1 MANFN
6 IGEAAALS
14 PVTNFNL
21 TDSLMKGAHF
31 GMQQQAAEA
40 KALAARMKKNKILA
54 LDMSNIHPTLRKDAE
69 DISYQTT
76 AAMKISADSG
86 EDPMAVKNIGQ
97 FKLNQLQSESKRR
110 FDLEKSNPNDY
121 VMDQEA
127 MTLFSQG
134 KSKEAKALLE
144 SKGYDPQ
151 LISAIN
157 PEEALFL
164 PKNIKIQEAL
174 DKNYGYKNNPGF
186 YQPAEKQKIL
196 GFGKERQIYRLT
208 EEASNAAALE
218 MAGNSDA
225 QAKILKDYPTQFK
238 SELSKII
245 INNPGIDPNVAR
257 GKAFVD
263 VIKDPKNSLLPTG
276 FEDDKPT
283 KGATFNINMGGGEPK
298 YESGFLGPTQLAV
311 KGDISLGSFTGKK
324 EFTFDSEAY
333 ILDPQK
339 VGIPKASLRNFDG
352 TTPKT
357 SIGVSDVT
365 SANATSLP
373 INKSNVTIHI
383 DTFSKGSDGITRPL
397 KIDIKPG
404 QIIDPMLIENGF
416 VDDHKDKI
424 KFVPAALYT
433 GKSKDASGTEITKS
447 YYSPLFRGATNIYSD
462 SDVKA
467 GMLGK
472 TISHLQALSDEKNK
486 QYGLGVSPKPATK
499 SGAAVK
505 QSGGAPRPKK

>member
-1 MANFN
+1 MANLN
-6 IGEAAALS
+6 IGQAAALS

-21 TDSLMKGAHF
+21 TDSLMKGAQF
-31 GMQQQAAEA
+31 GMREGAAEA
-40 KALAARMKKNKILA
+40 KALAARMKKEKIMS
-54 LDMSNIHPTLRKDAE
+54 LDMSGIHPTLRKEAE
-69 DISYQTT
+69 DIVYNTT
-76 AAMKISADSG
+76 ALQKIASDSG
-86 EDPMAVKNIGQ
+86 QSPMVPFTLGQ
-97 FKLNQLQSESKRR
+97 FQLRGVQARSQRR
-110 FDLEKSNPNDY
+110 IDLEKSDPNKY
-121 VMDQEA
+121 LMDQDA
-127 MTLFSQG
+127 MTAFSKG
-134 KSKEAKALLE
+134 DASEAKKILE
-144 SKGYDPQ
+144 KKGYDPE
-151 LISAIN
+151 LISALDPENVSFLPEKIN
-157 PEEALFL
+157 IAEQLKKDYDPNTKAGLYVKKGEAVDMGKGQYYQTFVLNPKAAEKAAMSIATNQNARLTIMKERPEEYQEELTKELAKTPNEPALAKFRAVQNIIQNPDNPFL
-164 PKNIKIQEAL
+164 PSEKIEVTPS
-174 DKNYGYKNNPGF
+174 KG
-186 YQPAEKQKIL
+186 
-196 GFGKERQIYRLT
+196 
-208 EEASNAAALE
+208 SN
-218 MAGNSDA
+218 
-225 QAKILKDYPTQFK
+225 
-238 SELSKII
+238 
-245 INNPGIDPNVAR
+245 
-257 GKAFVD
+257 
-263 VIKDPKNSLLPTG
+263 
-276 FEDDKPT
+276 
-283 KGATFNINMGGGEPK
+283 FNFNMGGGEPK

-404 QIIDPMLIENGF
+404 QIIDPMLIQNGF
-416 VDDHKDKI
+416 VDNHKDKI

-447 YYSPLFRGATNIYSD
+447 YYSPLFRGARNIYSD

-467 GMLGK
+467 GMLGQ

-486 QYGLGVSPKPATK
+486 EYGLGESQKPATK
-499 SGAAVK
+499 AGAAVK

>member
-1 MANFN
+1 MANLN
-6 IGEAAALS
+6 IGQAAALS

-21 TDSLMKGAHF
+21 TDSLMKGAQF

-40 KALAARMKKNKILA
+40 RALAARMKKNKILS
-54 LDMSNIHPTLRKDAE
+54 LDMSNIHPTLRKEAE
-69 DISYQTT
+69 DAAYQTT

-134 KSKEAKALLE
+134 KNKEAKSLLE

-164 PKNIKIQEAL
+164 PKKVKIQEAL
-174 DKNYGYKNNPGF
+174 DKNYGYKNNPGL
-186 YQPAEKQKIL
+186 YEAAEKQKIL
-196 GFGKERQIYRLT
+196 GFGKERQIFRMN
-208 EEASNAAALE
+208 EQAANAAALE
-218 MAGNSDA
+218 MAGNTDV
-225 QAKILKDYPTQFK
+225 QATVLKDYSTQFK
-238 SELSKII
+238 TTLSKVITD
-245 INNPGIDPNVAR
+245 NPGIDPNVAR

-263 VIKDPKNSLLPTG
+263 VIKDPKNNLLPTG

-283 KGATFNINMGGGEPK
+283 KGSTFNINMGGREPK

-311 KGDISLGSFTGKK
+311 KGETSLGSWTGKK

-383 DTFSKGSDGITRPL
+383 DRLVVNQDGTKRQL
-397 KIDIKPG
+397 KVDIKPG

-416 VDDHKDKI
+416 VDNDKDKI

-433 GKSKDASGTEITKS
+433 GTSKDASGTQVTKS
-447 YYSPLFRGATNIYSD
+447 YYSPLFRGARNIYSD
-462 SDVKA
+462 NDVKS
-467 GMLGK
+467 GMLGE
-472 TISHLQALSDEKNK
+472 TLSHLQALSDQKNK
-486 QYGLGVSPKPATK
+486 EYGLGGSPKVASQTQAPIK
-499 SGAAVK
+499 K
-505 QSGGAPRPKK
+505 SGGAPRPKK

>member
-40 KALAARMKKNKILA
+40 KALAARMKKEKIMS
-54 LDMSNIHPTLRKDAE
+54 LDMSGIHPTLRKEAE
-69 DISYQTT
+69 EIVYNTT
-76 AAMKISADSG
+76 ALQKIASDSG
-86 EDPMAVKNIGQ
+86 QSPMVPFTLGQ
-97 FKLNQLQSESKRR
+97 FQLRGVQARSQRR
-110 FDLEKSNPNDY
+110 IDLEKSDPNKY
-121 VMDQEA
+121 LMDQDA
-127 MTLFSQG
+127 MTAFSKG
-134 KSKEAKALLE
+134 DAAEAKKILE
-144 SKGYDPQ
+144 KKNYDPE
-151 LISAIN
+151 LISALDPENVSFLPEKIN
-157 PEEALFL
+157 IAEQLKKDYDYNTKGGLYVPKGEPVDWGKGQYYQTLTLNPKAAEKAAIAISTNQNARLTIMKERPEEYQKELTKELAKTPNEPALAKFRAVQNIIQNPDNPFL
-164 PKNIKIQEAL
+164 PSENIEV
-174 DKNYGYKNNPGF
+174 
-186 YQPAEKQKIL
+186 
-196 GFGKERQIYRLT
+196 T
-208 EEASNAAALE
+208 
-218 MAGNSDA
+218 
-225 QAKILKDYPTQFK
+225 
-238 SELSKII
+238 
-245 INNPGIDPNVAR
+245 
-257 GKAFVD
+257 
-263 VIKDPKNSLLPTG
+263 
-276 FEDDKPT
+276 PT
-283 KGATFNINMGGGEPK
+283 KGMTINNNMGGGEPK

-311 KGDISLGSFTGKK
+311 KGEISLGSWTGKK
-324 EFTFDSEAY
+324 EFIVDSEAY

-383 DTFSKGSDGITRPL
+383 DRLTKDNRQL
-397 KIDIKPG
+397 KVDIKPG
-404 QIIDPMLIENGF
+404 QIIDPMLIQNGF
-416 VDDHKDKI
+416 VDNHKDKI

-433 GKSKDASGTEITKS
+433 GTIKDASGTEITKS
-447 YYSPLFRGATNIYSD
+447 YYSPLFRGARNIYSD

-467 GMLGK
+467 GMLGQ

-486 QYGLGVSPKPATK
+486 EYGLGESQKPATK
-499 SGAAVK
+499 AGAAVK

>member
-1 MANFN
+1 MANLN
-6 IGEAAALS
+6 IGQAAALS

-21 TDSLMKGAHF
+21 TDSLMKGAQF
-31 GMQQQAAEA
+31 GMREGAAEA

-110 FDLEKSNPNDY
+110 FDLEKSNPSDY

-134 KSKEAKALLE
+134 RSKEAKALME

-174 DKNYGYKNNPGF
+174 DKNYGYKNNPGL

-196 GFGKERQIYRLT
+196 GFGKERQMYRLT

-225 QAKILKDYPTQFK
+225 QAKILKDYSTQFK

-283 KGATFNINMGGGEPK
+283 KGATFNINMGGKINPQEPA
-298 YESGFLGPTQLAV
+298 GFLVSRNLVIKQKKGVGTYQKQENVKVQGPAFTIHPQNVSLPNA
-311 KGDISLGSFTGKK
+311 DIISTDGT
-324 EFTFDSEAY
+324 ERRN
-333 ILDPQK
+333 K
-339 VGIPKASLRNFDG
+339 VGSGEYSSGYI
-352 TTPKT
+352 
-357 SIGVSDVT
+357 
-365 SANATSLP
+365 TSLP
-373 INKSNVTIHI
+373 INDSDVNI
-383 DTFSKGSDGITRPL
+383 SLYRKGKVFYT
-397 KIDIKPG
+397 IKPG
-404 QIIDPMLIENGF
+404 QVVDPKYIKDGSLKGYL
-416 VDDHKDKI
+416 DKI
-424 KFVPAALYT
+424 SYKPVALLDEE
-433 GKSKDASGTEITKS
+433 KADASGTKVIKS
-447 YYSPLFRGATNIYSD
+447 YYTEVSEGDTNWFEDSEDKSGRQSLIISALKEHSD
-462 SDVKA
+462 KEN
-467 GMLGK
+467 
-472 TISHLQALSDEKNK
+472 EK
-486 QYGLGVSPKPATK
+486 YELGVNAKPATK
-499 SGAAVK
+499 AGAAVK